1 MRSFFGVAAAV
12 LGLTSTLITASPV
25 FPVND
30 GFPTPSPDQIKEIE
44 QKALGTLSNA
54 TPPPNASADGLI
66 SLRLIAL
73 NELFEVAFFEDLI
86 SNITNNV
93 KGYTFKTPKS
103 RDFVLKSLAA
113 VQNQEEL
120 HALNANNALKH
131 FNTEPIQPC
140 KYTFPVSDF
149 KSAIALAG
157 TFTSLVL
164 ATLQDVIEVFALNGD
179 APLTVGVASV
189 VGQEGEQEGWYRL
202 LQGKVPSEL
211 PFLTTSTREFAFNAL
226 NQTFIVP
233 GSCPNINT
241 INLTTF
247 QPLNLLSKVE
257 AKTEPIRFSFDKTW
271 YDNYNNLKVVYINQ
285 QNLPI
290 VESFTVKMTDG
301 PTVTIE
307 ANFPYDANEMNGL
320 TIAVLAE
327 GSSFKNAQA
336 VADATK
342 FGPALVIVN

>member
-1 MRSFFGVAAAV
+1 M
-12 LGLTSTLITASPV
+12 
-25 FPVND
+25 
-30 GFPTPSPDQIKEIE
+30 
-44 QKALGTLSNA
+44 
-54 TPPPNASADGLI
+54 
-66 SLRLIAL
+66 
-73 NELFEVAFFEDLI
+73 
-86 SNITNNV
+86 
-93 KGYTFKTPKS
+93 
-103 RDFVLKSLAA
+103 
-113 VQNQEEL
+113 
-120 HALNANNALKH
+120 NANNALKH
-131 FNTEPIQPC
+131 FNAEPIQPC

-202 LQGKVPSEL
+202 LQGKIPSEL

-241 INLTTF
+241 IDLPTF
-247 QPLNLLSKVE
+247 QPLTLLSKLE
-257 AKTEPIRFSFDKTW
+257 AKTEPIQFSFDKTW
-271 YDNYNNLKVVYINQ
+271 YDNYNDLKVVYINQ

-290 VESFTVKMTDG
+290 VEDITIVKTEGTV
-301 PTVTIE
+301 VTIK
-307 ANFPYDANEMNGL
+307 ATFPYDANEMNGL
-320 TIAVLAE
+320 TIATLVN
-327 GSSFKNAQA
+327 GSGPFQNAQA

-342 FGPALVIVN
+342 FGPALFIVN